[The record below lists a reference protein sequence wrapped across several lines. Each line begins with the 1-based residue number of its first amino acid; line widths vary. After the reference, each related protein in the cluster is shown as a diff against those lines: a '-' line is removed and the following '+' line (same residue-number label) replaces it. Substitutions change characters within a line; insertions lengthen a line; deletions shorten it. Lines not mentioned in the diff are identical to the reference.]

1 MAYTNNIIS
10 APVSIYDVQQAL
22 GKSSSDL
29 GTLCVADNINMWA
42 RYKPQRAAGPALL
55 IHGTSVSGTR
65 SRKAGNFGLQIP
77 FCVNDVMNGL
87 VYNLVYQEGYDADGW
102 QYLQPR
108 GDRTAQGGV
117 KEFYRLSDF
126 ARIPTD
132 DTDPYYS
139 NQNLGGYNHAAL
151 IPFSSFV
158 ETAGITEHGSGQNK
172 YFEINT
178 QVISALVFTFRNSA
192 GYDLHLQDFIDVA
205 APDASGRAWR
215 PVVQVFNGYKP
226 AGGTDWWLK
235 QQPDYQVGGVAITT
249 AVDGSWS
256 VSVDL
261 TDANFTPFIGVN
273 EYFHLCLGVGMV
285 NSDFSS
291 WKDNNQSLFL
301 LPYTQDQYTDYNLPF
316 YYKFKLVSYQ
326 SRSIVITQLQFFDSA
341 HVSWQIATQS
351 GSSFTINNLAT
362 DYIRLTFTIT
372 KLPSQSLEFI
382 GQYGTV
388 SSQSNSPLKIQA
400 REMIAGVSGETIRY
414 LEPKTSTWYQPS
426 TNPVVGTGQTSE
438 TATLYATVEI
448 SVANIPIGGS
458 AEYHLCAF
466 TGAMENGNE
475 KYDNIGYFRINKVQ
489 YSNS

>member
-10 APVSIYDVQQAL
+10 APVNQYDVQRAL
-22 GKSSSDL
+22 GISSPNWNELCTSDM
-29 GTLCVADNINMWA
+29 INMWA
-42 RYKPQRAAGPALL
+42 RYKPQRAAGPDPL
-55 IHGTSVSGTR
+55 IHGTLVSGTR
-65 SRKAGNFGLQIP
+65 SRKAGNFGLHIP
-77 FCVNDVMNGL
+77 FCVNDVMNEL
-87 VYNLVYQEGYDADGW
+87 VYNLVYQEGHDSDGW

-117 KEFYRLSDF
+117 DEFFRISDF
-126 ARIPTD
+126 VRIPTD
-132 DTDPYYS
+132 DSDPYYS
-139 NQNLGGYNHAAL
+139 NHNLGGYNHAAL

-158 ETAGITEHGSGQNK
+158 ETAGITEHGSGQSK
-172 YFEINT
+172 YYEINT
-178 QVISALVFTFRNSA
+178 QVINTLVFTFRNSA

-249 AVDGSWS
+249 AADGSWS

-261 TDANFTPFIGVN
+261 TDANFTPFIGRN
-273 EYFHLCLGVGMV
+273 EYFHLCIGVGMV

-301 LPYTQDQYTDYNLPF
+301 LPYTKEQYTDYNLPF

-326 SRSIVITQLQFFDSA
+326 SRSIVITQLQFLQSQTTW
-341 HVSWQIATQS
+341 VVATQS
-351 GSSFTINNLAT
+351 VSSFTINSNAGPL
-362 DYIRLTFTIT
+362 IRLTFTIT
-372 KLPSQSLEFI
+372 KLSSQSLEFI

-388 SSQSNSPLKIQA
+388 SSQSNSPLKVQA
-400 REMIAGVSGETIRY
+400 REMIAGASGETIRY
-414 LEPKTSTWYQPS
+414 LEPQTSTWHQPS

-438 TATLYATVEI
+438 TATLYAIVEI
-448 SVANIPIGGS
+448 SVASIPVGGF
-458 AEYHLCAF
+458 ADYHICAF
-466 TGAMENGNE
+466 TGTMENGNE
-475 KYDNIGYFRINKVQ
+475 KYDDIGYFRINKVQ
-489 YSNS
+489 YSN

>member
-22 GKSSSDL
+22 GKNSSDL

-42 RYKPQRAAGPALL
+42 RYKPQRAAGPAPL
-55 IHGTSVSGTR
+55 IHGTSVSGMR

-117 KEFYRLSDF
+117 QEFYRLSDF

-132 DTDPYYS
+132 VTDD
-139 NQNLGGYNHAAL
+139 NTNLGGYNHLAL

-158 ETAGITEHGSGQNK
+158 ETAGITEHGSGQSK
-172 YFEINT
+172 YYEINT
-178 QVISALVFTFRNSA
+178 QVINTLVFTFRNSA

-226 AGGTDWWLK
+226 ARGTDWWLK

-249 AVDGSWS
+249 AADGSWS

-261 TDANFTPFIGVN
+261 TDANFTPFIGRN
-273 EYFHLCLGVGMV
+273 EYFHLCIGVGMV

-301 LPYTQDQYTDYNLPF
+301 LPYTKEQYTDYNLPF

-326 SRSIVITQLQFFDSA
+326 SRSIVITQLQFLQSQTTW
-341 HVSWQIATQS
+341 VVATQS
-351 GSSFTINNLAT
+351 VSSFTINSNAGPL
-362 DYIRLTFTIT
+362 IRLTFTIT

-400 REMIAGVSGETIRY
+400 REMIAGASGETVRY
-414 LEPKTSTWYQPS
+414 LEPQTSTWYQPS

-438 TATLYATVEI
+438 TATLYAIVEI
-448 SVANIPIGGS
+448 SVASIPVGGF
-458 AEYHLCAF
+458 ADYHICAF
-466 TGAMENGNE
+466 TGTMENGNE
-475 KYDNIGYFRINKVQ
+475 KYDDIGYFRINKVQ
-489 YSNS
+489 YSN